1 MLAWSESAWFS
12 FFLDSAWK
20 SAVVLAAAWITAM
33 ALRKNSAAARHLAW
47 AAGLA
52 GAAALPLIAIMAP
65 SIRIPAAPTALV
77 FRVSNSF
84 EAAVSAP
91 VPRLNSHP
99 SSRTGIHAAPRLD
112 WRLAL
117 MSLWAAGFAI
127 ALARILLACGA
138 VRRAR
143 RFAKPFS
150 DPALC
155 EALSRTL
162 GLRRSPAVLE
172 TRPGSMPMTF
182 GVFRP
187 TVFMPSESTDWSAG
201 WNDARRRIVLLHELA
216 HVKRGDVPTH
226 WVARTA
232 LALYWWNPLAWKA
245 WREFLKERERA
256 ADDLVLNAGA
266 RASDY
271 AGHLLAVARAMRSA
285 PNIGWAAVAMAR
297 RSQLE
302 NRLAAILDSR
312 IRRNAPGRA
321 WAIAAALAAVALVT
335 PLAAVRAQD
344 SAKSASPDVDV
355 AIRLAQSQHNYDML
369 DKAAETAE
377 QQRDYETAGKLL
389 DTALQIRKDANGF
402 PSAEAAVGLS
412 KLADLASKQ
421 GQNQRAEELYS
432 QAAQILGDRSEAAPA
447 LIYLGKSAIRSGS
460 SKGVLPN
467 AAREDFAR
475 AEEYLQLAQHA
486 DPSQAGT
493 ATMWMAVAKSREG
506 DAAQA
511 ETLFQTALSRQDP
524 KSTFMVTT
532 LMVYSQF
539 LKKQGRND
547 EAQEM
552 AARASAAQK
561 EIAAKPTFPSDVYR
575 IGPGVSAPVPLTKAE
590 PQYSEEARV
599 ALLMGT
605 VALSLEIGTDGKA
618 HNIQV
623 VRSLGMGLDE
633 KAAEAVEQWTFKPGM
648 KDGQPVP
655 VIAQVEVNFRLL

>member
-1 MLAWSESAWFS
+1 
-12 FFLDSAWK
+12 
-20 SAVVLAAAWITAM
+20 
-33 ALRKNSAAARHLAW
+33 LRKNSAAARHLAW
-47 AAGLA
+47 ASGLA
-52 GAAALPLIAIMAP
+52 AAAVLPLIAIVAP

-77 FRVSNSF
+77 FRVSNGSD
-84 EAAVSAP
+84 AGVSAP
-91 VPRLNSHP
+91 VPRLSSHP
-99 SSRTGIHAAPRLD
+99 SSRTGIHAARGLD

-117 MSLWAAGFAI
+117 MALWAAGFAI
-127 ALARILLACGA
+127 ALARTLLACAA

-143 RFAKPFS
+143 RSAKPFS

-172 TRPGSMPMTF
+172 TRPGSMPMMF
-182 GVFRP
+182 GVLRP
-187 TVFMPSESTDWSAG
+187 AVFMPSESTDWS
-201 WNDARRRIVLLHELA
+201 DERRRMVLLHELA

-226 WVARTA
+226 WVARIA
-232 LALYWWNPLAWKA
+232 FALYWWNPLAWKA

-271 AGHLLAVARAMRSA
+271 AGHLLAVARAMHSA

-312 IRRNAPGRA
+312 IRRNAPGRG
-321 WAIAAALAAVALVT
+321 WAIAAALAAIALVT

-355 AIRLAQSQHNYDML
+355 AIRLAQSQHNYEML
-369 DKAAETAE
+369 DKAAEAAV
-377 QQRDYETAGKLL
+377 QKRDYETARKLL
-389 DTALQIRKDANGF
+389 EPALQIRQDVSGSQ
-402 PSAEAAVGLS
+402 SATAAIGLL
-412 KLADLASKQ
+412 KLADLANKQ
-421 GQNQRAEELYS
+421 GENQTAEDFYS
-432 QAAQILGDRSEAAPA
+432 QAARILGDRPEAASA
-447 LIYLGKSAIRSGS
+447 LIYLGESAI
-460 SKGVLPN
+460 KKK
-467 AAREDFAR
+467 DFAQ
-475 AEEYLQLAQHA
+475 AGEYLQLAQHA
-486 DPSQAGT
+486 DPGQAGR

-524 KSTFMVTT
+524 KSTFAVTT

-547 EAQEM
+547 EAQEI
-552 AARASAAQK
+552 AARASATQK
-561 EIAAKPTFPSDVYR
+561 EIAVKPTFSSDAYR
-575 IGPGVSAPVPLTKAE
+575 IGAGVSAPVPLTKLE
-590 PQYSEEARV
+590 PGYSEDARV
-599 ALLMGT
+599 LQLQGT

-633 KAAEAVEQWTFKPGM
+633 RAVEAVEQWTFKPGM

-655 VIAQVEVNFRLL
+655 VIAQIEVNFRLL